1 MSKNKK
7 STKYIKLLIVLLLIS
22 LTIAILGSLIK
33 QNLGYEYVFHSW
45 LSAVHMLSWILV
57 FGLIILIPL
66 TYINSYFGIIIIPI
80 ILFIMFTAFGFT
92 YKKEVKSD
100 QYIVVEVQGLGEKL
114 VFYYNDINKFIM
126 KRSHEEILRWYTNAP
141 QLI

>member
-7 STKYIKLLIVLLLIS
+7 SNKYIKILIVLLLIS
-22 LTIAILGSLIK
+22 LAIAIIGSLIK

-45 LSAVHMLSWILV
+45 LSSVHMLSWILV

-92 YKKEVKSD
+92 YTKEVKSD

-126 KRSHEEILRWYTNAP
+126 KRSHEEILR
-141 QLI
+141 

>member
-1 MSKNKK
+1 
-7 STKYIKLLIVLLLIS
+7 
-22 LTIAILGSLIK
+22 
-33 QNLGYEYVFHSW
+33 
-45 LSAVHMLSWILV
+45 MLSWILV

-126 KRSHEEILRWYTNAP
+126 KRSHEEILR
-141 QLI
+141 